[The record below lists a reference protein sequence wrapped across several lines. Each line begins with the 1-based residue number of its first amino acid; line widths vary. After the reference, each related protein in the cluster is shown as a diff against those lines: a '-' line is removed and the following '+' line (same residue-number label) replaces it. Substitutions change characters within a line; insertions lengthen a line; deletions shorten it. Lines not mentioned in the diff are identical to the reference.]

1 MEQRLSIITLGVS
14 DLKKSRAFFDAL
26 GWKAASEDQAEKIVA
41 YDLINMT
48 LALYPLDKLEE
59 DAKVKVERQAYSA
72 FTIAYNVRSEEEV
85 EATLKEAVKAGGK
98 LVKPAEKAFWG
109 GYSGY
114 FADPDGN
121 LWEVSYN
128 FVAPRLSIGEFQW
141 NGF

>member
-26 GWKAASEDQAEKIVA
+26 GCKVASEDQAEKIVA

-59 DAKVKVERQAYSA
+59 DAKVKVERQTYSA

-114 FADPDGN
+114 FAGP
-121 LWEVSYN
+121 
-128 FVAPRLSIGEFQW
+128 
-141 NGF
+141 